1 MSIFKVIIILFVFS
15 ISSKLAYSDELL
27 IKKQY
32 KGSQKVEFSR
42 YDKGH
47 YKNTNIILQKISR
60 ANGKLRVFTSYQI
73 NYGLDVN
80 VKEVSKD
87 SLIIQLYLN
96 ELSLQGDINYRDFV
110 IDDMLVPS
118 HLSLVISLDN
128 ENHFFEFNPEIP
140 DSTTEKR
147 TLLHSKPV
155 NITINNDSVGDITFD
170 EVFFYYDETALRNF
184 KSREKAMHSYYEAN
198 EQIDF
203 IAESLKELSFDK
215 PERLITEGYSL
226 CKAERMFWQ
235 IYHSPFRSMLNLEE
249 KDPVKF
255 KTRFEP
261 LKDSVIYYRQL
272 FNDYHSKLDELYY
285 TKGLEKIE
293 NDNLQAAL
301 YNFKRAVIYNPAHI
315 PSHFSMTEVY
325 LKKEHVD
332 SASSVIGKVILDLQ
346 PQGKYYDTT
355 MVYIDKIL
363 DQYKVNIDS
372 LITNERFTESLNVLD
387 KAHEFFN
394 TIPQADYSDEL
405 HEMYTK
411 SHTGIFESYLQVI
424 DRSLTVINHN
434 YTISYI
440 EHAIDYKQKH
450 KGYVEDGERVY
461 DYLSQ
466 LYEKLMLAGRK
477 SYIQKDFE
485 GAEAYFDYVLQ
496 LCEQFPGLECKENV
510 SEYLAI
516 SKEAR
521 KQEELVS
528 FEIAIRDSLPKMK
541 EQYVLDQVEE
551 EIIDG
556 LAYGHIKAWL
566 GETDEALR
574 ILENLKEKSEFYG
587 LREDSLI
594 NAQLVSFSKRIRE
607 INCELAEK
615 DFDELINQ
623 YYELIN
629 QKEFVG
635 AYKKLVKAEQIYN
648 ENEDCVFDIETVYKE
663 KKKYHLCKS
672 LYGENR

>member
-32 KGSQKVEFSR
+32 EGSQKVEFSR

-203 IAESLKELSFDK
+203 IAESLEELSFEK
-215 PERLITEGYSL
+215 PVKIITEGYSL
-226 CKAERMFWQ
+226 CAAERMFWQ
-235 IYHSPFRSMLNLEE
+235 IYHAPFRNMLNLEE
-249 KDPVKF
+249 KDPVGF
-255 KTRFEP
+255 KSRFEP

-285 TKGLEKIE
+285 NEGLKKIK
-293 NDNLQAAL
+293 NDNLQAAID
-301 YNFKRAVIYNPAHI
+301 NFKRAVVYNPAHV
-315 PSHFSMTEVY
+315 PSHFSMTDVY
-325 LKKEHVD
+325 LKKEHLD
-332 SASSVIGKVILDLQ
+332 SASNVIGKVISELH
-346 PQGKYYDTT
+346 PQDEYYDTT
-355 MVYIDKIL
+355 MIYIDKIF
-363 DQYKVNIDS
+363 DQYKENVDS
-372 LITNERFTESLNVLD
+372 LITNERFTGSLNILD
-387 KAHEFFN
+387 KAYEFFN
-394 TIPQADYSDEL
+394 DITQVDYSDEL
-405 HEMYTK
+405 HGMFTK

-424 DRSLTVINHN
+424 DRSLTVINHS

-440 EHAIDYKQKH
+440 EHAIDYKQKYSR
-450 KGYVEDGERVY
+450 YVEDGERVY

-541 EQYVLDQVEE
+541 EEYVLDQVEE